1 MNIFLIIIMVIANFI
16 LQSTIL
22 PSFSILGVVP
32 NTALIFIVIISL
44 SKGKYY
50 GGLVGLA
57 IGLIQ
62 DVIFAIT
69 IGVSGFIYFFIG
81 YIIGSLE
88 NTMAR
93 DNIIIPVICSSL
105 GTIFYNIMYFF
116 FMFFLSREI
125 PFTVIIKD
133 ILLIEI
139 AYNIVFT
146 IIIYKVI
153 GKMFNEPSLR
163 FGKR

>member
-62 DVIFAIT
+62 DVIFATT

-88 NTMAR
+88 NIMAR